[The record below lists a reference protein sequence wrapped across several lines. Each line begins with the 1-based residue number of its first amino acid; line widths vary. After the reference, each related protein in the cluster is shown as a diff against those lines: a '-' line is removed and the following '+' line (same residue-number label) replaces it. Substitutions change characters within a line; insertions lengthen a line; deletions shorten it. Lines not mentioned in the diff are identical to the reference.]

1 MDDTDIKILQAIK
14 EKASDRFVNALP
26 LVNNFKISE
35 EELGDRLWM
44 LDDSR
49 YIEAAGKG
57 GTTAPGMTLSNGIH
71 NVRLTAYGR
80 QYLREAVYRK

>member
-1 MDDTDIKILQAIK
+1 VDNVDLKILQAIK

-26 LVNNFKISE
+26 LVNDLRMSE

-44 LDDSR
+44 LDDSGF
-49 YIEAAGKG
+49 INAAGKG

-71 NVRLTAYGR
+71 NVRLTANGR
-80 QYLREAVYRK
+80 QFLRRSDIS